1 MAKFGEARQ
10 LHHIVKIVEKKWL
23 GERTF
28 ELLLEKPADFIFV
41 AGQKILCGIHE
52 EQREYSL
59 ASGPNDEH
67 LHLCI
72 RLISDGSMSVKL
84 SNLNVGDAL
93 AVSDAY
99 GFLVHRPGKSVF
111 IATGTGIAPF
121 AGFYRAGVGNALV
134 LHGVKTVDEL
144 YYRELFITGGSLY
157 VPCLSAETEEK
168 IQEYDGFSG
177 RVTTYLDTQLK
188 KGEYNF
194 YLCGNGKMIG
204 DAMQIIDKKFPQS
217 RIFTELFF

>member
-1 MAKFGEARQ
+1 MAKFSDARQ
-10 LHHIVKIVEKKWL
+10 LHHLVKIMEKNWL
-23 GERTF
+23 GENAY

-41 AGQKILCGIHE
+41 AGQKILCGLPD

-59 ASGPNDEH
+59 VSGPDDEH

-72 RLISDGSMSVKL
+72 RLITDGSMSVKM
-84 SNLNVGDAL
+84 SHLNVGDTL
-93 AVSDAY
+93 AISDAY

-121 AGFYRAGVGNALV
+121 ASFYRAGIKNALV
-134 LHGVKTVDEL
+134 LHGVKIIDEL
-144 YYRELFITGGSLY
+144 YYRELFITPGSLY
-157 VPCLSAETEEK
+157 VPCLSAETEER
-168 IQEYDGFSG
+168 IQECGGFSG

-188 KGEYNF
+188 EGEYNF

-204 DAMQIIDKKFPQS
+204 DAMQIIDKKFPHS